1 MTYSTSEENYIKGIY
16 HLQKDLDIVSTN
28 ALSEALNTRPA
39 STTDMLKK
47 LKKKK
52 LINYQPY
59 KGFNL
64 SAEGK
69 KVALGIIRR
78 HRLWEFFLSEKLNFE
93 WDEVHAVAEDLE
105 HVSSPKLIDK
115 LDQYLGYP
123 KFDPHGD
130 PIPDVNGKME
140 IKNKFSLSE
149 FSINKPAVVCQV
161 LNQSKEMLD
170 LLSHNKIALGTKL
183 EVKKRFSFDGS
194 LEIKIGR
201 LSAFTI
207 SEQLAKNIYV
217 NHES

>member
-1 MTYSTSEENYIKGIY
+1 MTYSTSEENYIKAIF
-16 HLQKDLDIVSTN
+16 HLQTDSDLVSTN
-28 ALSEALNTRPA
+28 ALSAALNTKPA

-64 SAEGK
+64 NNEGI

-105 HVSSPKLIDK
+105 HVSSDKLIDK
-115 LDQYLGYP
+115 LDQYLGFP

-140 IKNKFSLSE
+140 TKTNFSLTE
-149 FSINKPAVVCQV
+149 FPLNKSSVVTQV

-170 LLSHNKIALGTKL
+170 LLSHNNIAIGTKL
-183 EVKKRFSFDGS
+183 EIKKRFSFDNS
-194 LEIKIGR
+194 IEIKIGKNP
-201 LSAFTI
+201 SFTI
-207 SEQLAKNIYV
+207 SEQLAKNIFV

>member
-140 IKNKFSLSE
+140 IKNKFALSE
-149 FSINKPAVVCQV
+149 FGINKPAVVCQV